1 MKNSINSFN
10 IIENL
15 ESGLR
20 VMLNIFLAFPTKP
33 SKMSLPVY
41 TFPADI
47 SHFQLPISCLPFP
60 IFPFPPMPFAYP
72 FGLSFRPIQY
82 FRPQLS
88 HFLSPDFPFP
98 PFPSNS
104 LPLSCFLSGLPLLA
118 YVNNT
123 VHCISS
129 KQHNL

>member
-33 SKMSLPVY
+33 SKMSLRVY
-41 TFPADI
+41 TFPPTSLI
-47 SHFQLPISCLPFP
+47 SS
-60 IFPFPPMPFAYP
+60 FPFPAYP
-72 FGLSFRPIQY
+72 FPSSHFRQCLSPILSAYPLGLY
-82 FRPQLS
+82 FQPQLS

-98 PFPSNS
+98 PS
-104 LPLSCFLSGLPLLA
+104 LPTPHSFPASFPA
-118 YVNNT
+118 YPSSPT
-123 VHCISS
+123 FTIHCISS